1 NQGTTCEALNLATVW
16 KLPAIFV
23 FENNGYAEA
32 TSSKYS
38 VSCKDIVE
46 RAQGFGMPGVMVD
59 GHDFFAVWE
68 AAREA
73 IDRARS
79 GGGPTLIEVKLNR
92 YYGHFEGDAQTYRAP
107 GEVDAIRAQRD
118 SLDLFRNRVTEAG
131 LLDIAQMEAIDAEIK
146 QAIERAVVDAKA
158 AAVPGPADLLT
169 DVYVSY

>member
-1 NQGTTCEALNLATVW
+1 
-16 KLPAIFV
+16 
-23 FENNGYAEA
+23 
-32 TSSKYS
+32 
-38 VSCKDIVE
+38 
-46 RAQGFGMPGVMVD
+46 MVD

-73 IDRARS
+73 IERARS

-107 GEVDAIRAQRD
+107 GEVDAIRAERD
-118 SLDLFRNRVTEAG
+118 SLDMFRNRVTEAG
-131 LLDIAQMEAIDAEIK
+131 LLDIAQMDAIDAEIK